1 MAGRD
6 LRGHLNHTEAQQ
18 VPQVITEPEEKLPV
32 CPSQT
37 KVWTSAELISTH
49 KFLTTCLRISNQVL
63 MLKLLTESGS
73 KLYMARHLKLSRTE
87 APTNQLAKASMDQN
101 EANWVR
107 WRQRSQEENQC
118 EYVHNDANPTL
129 LQKPQIQEIAVHR
142 GLQQKS
148 RLYTIHRVLKGF

>member
-6 LRGHLNHTEAQQ
+6 LRGHLNHTSSASPTGHNWARREASSMSISDQG
-18 VPQVITEPEEKLPV
+18 VNF
-32 CPSQT
+32 SRT
-37 KVWTSAELISTH
+37 KISTH

-73 KLYMARHLKLSRTE
+73 NLYMASHFTCPGPRFQQ
-87 APTNQLAKASMDQN
+87 TNEPNEASMDQN
-101 EANWVR
+101 QANCVR

-118 EYVHNDANPTL
+118 GYVYNDAKPTM
-129 LQKPQIQEIAVHR
+129 LQKHQIQEIAVHR

-148 RLYTIHRVLKGF
+148 RLYTIHTEY